1 MNRPSASALKSS
13 TSVGLIGSLD
23 ISTVLLT
30 ELTGDIGMR
39 LASIVFAATLAM
51 AAAPTLAA
59 QGDTA
64 PPNPQCMI
72 KGNVNDHGDR
82 IYHVPGDTWYA
93 RTKVDTSKGERW
105 FCSEREAQA
114 AGWRPPKK

>member
-1 MNRPSASALKSS
+1 
-13 TSVGLIGSLD
+13 
-23 ISTVLLT
+23 
-30 ELTGDIGMR
+30 MR
-39 LASIVFAATLAM
+39 LVSAIIAATLAM
-51 AAAPTLAA
+51 AAAPALAA
-59 QGDTA
+59 QADNA

-72 KGNVNDHGDR
+72 KGNINDHGDR

-93 RTKVDTSKGERW
+93 RTKVDVSKGERW